1 MTQAKGP
8 PYRVIDMFDRLVVEF
23 LPKPGKKSIQ
33 ELLSDLI
40 SIVDELMANVINYKF
55 NLLMNVFYPIV
66 FVFFFTLLI
75 GEKEI

>member
-1 MTQAKGP
+1 MFFYVFQVLDSVGFSTMTQAKGP

-55 NLLMNVFYPIV
+55 
-66 FVFFFTLLI
+66 
-75 GEKEI
+75 